1 MRLVSCLVLA
11 AAVACPSLALA
22 GENELTFSGGVTLTS
37 RYISSG
43 IEQSTG
49 AAIQP
54 WLEGD
59 YNGFYFGAWG
69 STVSKEI
76 MGDDIYEVDL
86 YLGYRNEIGKFS
98 YDLSYARYYYN
109 EMADGEHVY
118 RDVVLSLGYAATEQF
133 SFGTTLK
140 HNTES
145 GDERVL
151 NSSIFADYAV
161 NDKIGLSAA
170 FGNVNYKD
178 ANAADY
184 DYWSV
189 GGSYALNDALSV
201 SLSWNDTNR
210 DGEDDGIA
218 ILALDYSF

>member
-11 AAVACPSLALA
+11 AAVACPGFALA

-54 WLEGD
+54 WLEGE

-109 EMADGEHVY
+109 EMADDEHVY

-151 NSSIFADYAV
+151 NSAIFADYAL
-161 NDKIGLSAA
+161 NDKFGLSAT
-170 FGNVNYKD
+170 FGNVNYKAAD
-178 ANAADY
+178 AADY
-184 DYWSV
+184 DYWSI

-201 SLSWNDTNR
+201 SVSWNDTNR

-218 ILALDYSF
+218 IVALDYSF

>member
-1 MRLVSCLVLA
+1 MRLVCCLVLA
-11 AAVACPSLALA
+11 AATACPSFALA
-22 GENELTFSGGVTLTS
+22 GDNELTFSGGVTLTS

-43 IEQSTG
+43 VEQSKG

-59 YNGFYFGAWG
+59 YNGVYFGAWG

-86 YLGYRNEIGKFS
+86 YLGYRSEIGKFS

-109 EMADGEHVY
+109 EMYDGEYVY
-118 RDVVLSLGYAATEQF
+118 RDVVLSLGYAASEQV
-133 SFGTTLK
+133 SVGTTLK
-140 HNTES
+140 HNTQS

-161 NDKIGLSAA
+161 NDKIGLNAT
-170 FGNVNYKD
+170 FGNVNY
-178 ANAADY
+178 NAIGVADY
-184 DYWSV
+184 DYWSI
-189 GGSYALNDALSV
+189 GGSYALSDALSFT
-201 SLSWNDTNR
+201 LSWNDTNR
-210 DGEDDGIA
+210 DGADDAIA
-218 ILALDYSF
+218 IVALDYSF